1 MAKGGFEDE
10 EPTADRIT
18 GLVRVVREPA
28 AEKVDRLFC
37 MVIAGDTSRA
47 VELPVLGHVTIGRGA
62 DQGVRVDDPTVS
74 RSHARFEVGGPDVWI
89 EDLGSANGTSVN
101 GERVDGRARVQ
112 PGDVVTVG
120 DATLLLSR
128 VASREAR
135 RVLPHEAWRRRL
147 GEQVEQA
154 RRFGRPL
161 AVLALELEGA
171 RDVGA
176 AMGEL
181 AAALRP
187 VDLVGH
193 FAAGRCEALLPELDP
208 AAAERCVEHLR
219 ARLEAGG
226 VTVRAAIAVFPE
238 DGGEA
243 AELVDRAREGLHG
256 QLGAQKT
263 VARSAAM
270 ARLVALCDRV
280 APSMLPV
287 LLLGETGVGKEV
299 LAERIHGASA
309 RAAGPLVRV
318 NCATLAGT
326 LIDSELFGHEKGA
339 FTGAVGRKIGWVE
352 QASGGTLFL
361 DEIGE
366 LPRDTQA
373 KLLRVLEEKIVV
385 RLGGERSLPVDVRI
399 VAATNRN
406 LLEMAEEGA
415 FRSDL
420 LYRFNAV
427 TIVIPPLRDR
437 VDDVVP
443 LAEHF
448 VALYCRQAGRPAM
461 PIDPGARVHLE
472 AQAWPGNVRELRNV
486 MERAVLLAS
495 GAGVVRLDHL
505 RGPSELPVAPRL
517 RALAAAR
524 PSGSGRPTEPPTAG
538 SGANTLEIDLEAVE
552 RDRLLRALE
561 QTGGNRTHAAKLLDM
576 PRRTFLYKLKRF
588 GINP

>member
-1 MAKGGFEDE
+1 MSEKGGFE
-10 EPTADRIT
+10 EPAADRIT
-18 GLVRVVREPA
+18 GLVRVVREVA
-28 AEKVDRLFC
+28 VDKVDRLFC
-37 MVIAGDTSRA
+37 MVIAGDTSHA
-47 VELPVLGHVTIGRGA
+47 VELPAFGHVTIGRA
-62 DQGVRVDDPTVS
+62 TDRLIRVDDATVS
-74 RSHARFEVGGPDVWI
+74 RCHARLEVGGVDLWI
-89 EDLGSANGTSVN
+89 EDVGSANGTSVN
-101 GERVDGRARVQ
+101 GERVSGRARVQ

-128 VASREAR
+128 VAATEGR
-135 RVLPHEAWRRRL
+135 RVLPQEAWRRRL
-147 GEQVEQA
+147 AEQVEQA

-161 AVLALELEGA
+161 AVLALELQGA
-171 RDVGA
+171 RDLAA

-181 AAALRP
+181 AAALRV

-193 FAAGRCEALLPELDP
+193 FAAGRCEVLLPETDR
-208 AAAERCVEHLR
+208 AAAERCLERLHDRLGAERLGLR
-219 ARLEAGG
+219 GS
-226 VTVRAAIAVFPE
+226 VAVFPE

-243 AELVDRAREGLHG
+243 AALVDCARERLHG
-256 QLGAQKT
+256 QLGAQQS
-263 VARSAAM
+263 VVRSAAM

-299 LAERIHGASA
+299 LAERIHAASA
-309 RAAGPLVRV
+309 RSSGPLVRV
-318 NCATLAGT
+318 NCATLVGT

-339 FTGAVGRKIGWVE
+339 FTGAIARKVGWVE

-406 LLEMAEEGA
+406 LLEMADEGA

-437 VDDVVP
+437 TDDVVP

-448 VALYCRQAGRPAM
+448 VALYCRQAGRRAF
-461 PIDPGARVHLE
+461 PIELGARVYLE
-472 AQAWPGNVRELRNV
+472 AQPWPGNVRELRNV
-486 MERAVLLAS
+486 IERAVLLAS
-495 GAGVVRLDHL
+495 DDGVVRLEHL
-505 RGPSELPVAPRL
+505 RGPAEVPVAQRP
-517 RALAAAR
+517 RALAAGRSPGA
-524 PSGSGRPTEPPTAG
+524 GRPTQPPSVSAGASTEPV
-538 SGANTLEIDLEAVE
+538 DLAQVE
-552 RDRLLRALE
+552 RLRLVRALE
-561 QTGGNRTHAAKLLDM
+561 QTGGNRTHAARLLDIQAQASRHQSVR
-576 PRRTFLYKLKRF
+576 PGGL
-588 GINP
+588 